1 MADWYQGALGYYVYY
16 HSSEQLA
23 GKKKDKR
30 IVEEKKT
37 QKTIRLYQNYINS
50 RIKRLKDKNQSKTK
64 QIQEVFNEMNKNKI
78 HMELW
83 NKVQE
88 SDEIKKV
95 FINSI
100 RKNIGEK
107 AISINDLEAMLSFDT
122 DTQTIVAKDTDIF
135 TKIKTTKIQ
144 SKMKNKIAQ
153 NSQQA
158 QKKDTFTE
166 YTHVYLS
173 TLIRRA
179 EELKNAIQTIKE
191 EDIKQELNKKTSSL
205 IKNIRILTDNHK
217 KVYAEM
223 VKLDKIKKRNIE
235 KIALEE
241 NFTNVDNTLSTVKN
255 IVEEINL
262 IAAATEAAIVRNIN
276 AAISEIVGSLIV
288 KDIKKLTAET
298 LNKFLTKMV
307 VGGQTVGTFLDSPKM
322 VLSQK
327 FVELNKN
334 SLKKKHIKKSIKV
347 NDQYQYDFGAAEA
360 KNKIDFFLELKIKN
374 NKQKIPI
381 SYKRFGYDFPF
392 ISFSKSTSLLAYLGA
407 IQIVKTQE
415 NMGTEI
421 INALTNRPK
430 IDTGSSNIALSTL
443 KKQIIYAALTGE
455 LGGRMLLNN
464 NKKAEFLVIENS
476 NTPSKKKVYS
486 IGDLLDDLDLF
497 YLKPDEISWKKAFE
511 QKYEGDI
518 DNRSESFIRI
528 TKLLTK
534 LRTEKISVG
543 LKRQAAIF

>member
-30 IVEEKKT
+30 IAEEKKT
-37 QKTIRLYQNYINS
+37 QKTIRLYQNYIDS
-50 RIKRLKDKNQSKTK
+50 RIKRLKIKNQSKTK
-64 QIQEVFNEMNKNKI
+64 QIQKVFNEMSKNKI
-78 HMELW
+78 HTQVW
-83 NKVQE
+83 SKIQE
-88 SDEIKKV
+88 DEEFRQV

-107 AISINDLEAMLSFDT
+107 AISVENLEAMLSFDM
-122 DTQTIVAKDTDIF
+122 DTQTITAKDTDIF

-144 SKMKNKIAQ
+144 SKMKNKMIQNNQKAQ
-153 NSQQA
+153 
-158 QKKDTFTE
+158 QKDSFIE

-179 EELKNAIQTIKE
+179 EELKAAIQTIKE
-191 EDIKQELNKKTSSL
+191 EDIRQELNKKTSSL
-205 IKNIRILTDNHK
+205 INNIEILTNDHK

-241 NFTNVDNTLSTVKN
+241 NFISIDNTLYTVKN
-255 IVEEINL
+255 IVEEINA
-262 IAAATEAAIVRNIN
+262 IAAATEAAVVRNIN
-276 AAISEIVGSLIV
+276 ATISEIVGSLIV
-288 KDIKKLTAET
+288 KDIKKLTAKT
-298 LNKFLTKMV
+298 LNKFLSKMV
-307 VGGQTVGTFLDSPKM
+307 VGGQMVGTFLDSPKM

-327 FVELNKN
+327 FAELNKD
-334 SLKKKHIKKSIKV
+334 SLKKKHIKKSIKI
-347 NDQYQYDFGAAEA
+347 NDQYQYDFGATEA
-360 KNKIDFFLELKIKN
+360 KNKIDFFLELKIKK

-392 ISFSKSTSLLAYLGA
+392 ISLSKSTSLLAYLGA
-407 IQIVKTQE
+407 IQITKMQE

-421 INALTNRPK
+421 INALTNRPQ
-430 IDTGSSNIALSTL
+430 IDNSSSNLALFTL

-455 LGGRMLLNN
+455 LGGRMLLGN
-464 NKKAEFLVIENS
+464 NKKAEFLVVENS

-486 IGDLLDDLDLF
+486 IGDLLDDLDSF
-497 YLKPDEISWKKAFE
+497 YLKPDEKSWRKAFE

-534 LRTEKISVG
+534 LRAEKISVG
-543 LKRQAAIF
+543 LNKQAAIF